1 MELPMSHDAANVSL
15 DGFNEADR
23 ADAIAILRPCLDVQ
37 RWCEVLADG
46 RPYATVDELAAAGS
60 VAATPFT
67 ADEIEGA
74 LAQHPRIGERSKGP
88 AAEAALSASE
98 QAGVDPTDAAVAA
111 ALAEGNRAYEQK
123 FGRVFLIRAA
133 GRSASEILGALT
145 ERLGHSAEEEMPI
158 VAEQLREIAVLRLKG
173 RFTT

>member
-1 MELPMSHDAANVSL
+1 MSRDGNDVSL
-15 DGFNEADR
+15 DAFNEADR
-23 ADAIAILRPCLDVQ
+23 ADAIALLRPCLDVQ
-37 RWCEVLADG
+37 RWCQVLADA

-74 LAQHPRIGERSKGP
+74 LAQHPRIGERSTRP

-98 QAGVDPTDAAVAA
+98 QAGVDPADAAVAA
-111 ALAEGNRAYEQK
+111 ALAEGNRVYEQK

-133 GRSASEILGALT
+133 GRSANEILGALN
-145 ERLGHSAEEEMPI
+145 ERLGHSAEEELPI

>member
-1 MELPMSHDAANVSL
+1 MSHDAANVSL

-67 ADEIEGA
+67 ADEVEGA

-98 QAGVDPTDAAVAA
+98 QAGVDPSDAAVAA

-145 ERLGHSAEEEMPI
+145 ARLGHSAEDEMPI